1 MSYSIDSST
10 SNCYEGTT
18 CLINKWGITD
28 ENKLKEFEGAVTFAK
43 ASELELNPISD
54 TFDVEHYKAI
64 HKYLF
69 EDIYDWAGEYRT
81 VNISKKGTKFASAD
95 QISDLM
101 NACFMRLKDNNYF
114 QNKSFDEF
122 VDNIVDFYCVT
133 NMIHPFRE
141 GNGRTQR
148 LFISQL
154 IRFNNYDI
162 DFSSIDK
169 DELMI
174 ATIHAANGITDY
186 LKNIFYNHIEKSK

>member
-1 MSYSIDSST
+1 MGYDINAST

-18 CLINKWGITD
+18 CLINKLGITD
-28 ENKLKEFEGAVTFAK
+28 ESKLKEFEGAVTFAK
-43 ASELELNPISD
+43 ASELEKNPIS
-54 TFDVEHYKAI
+54 TAFDIEHYRAI

-81 VNISKKGTKFASAD
+81 VNLSKKGTKFAPAD
-95 QISDLM
+95 KISDLM
-101 NACFMRLKDNNYF
+101 TSCFTRLKENDFF
-114 QNKSFDEF
+114 QGNSFDVF
-122 VDNIVDFYCVT
+122 VENIVDFYCVT

-148 LFISQL
+148 IFITQL
-154 IRFNNYDI
+154 IRYNDYDI

-174 ATIHAANGITDY
+174 ATIQSANGVTDY
-186 LKNIFYNHIEKSK
+186 LKNIFHNSIKG